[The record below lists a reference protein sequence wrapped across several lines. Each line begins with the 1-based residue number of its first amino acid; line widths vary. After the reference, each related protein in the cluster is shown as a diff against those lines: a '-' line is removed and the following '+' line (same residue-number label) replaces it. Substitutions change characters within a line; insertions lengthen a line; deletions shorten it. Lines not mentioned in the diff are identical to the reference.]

1 MKIEKLIL
9 ENFRQYRGRQ
19 EVVFAIDDEQN
30 ITLVHA
36 ENGFGKTALL
46 NALLWGFYGHKGF
59 SEDFP
64 KKESILNSTEA
75 AISRDPE
82 LTEAAVTILFE
93 HEGVHY
99 TLRRSLT
106 LAQERVDSK
115 KTELQMEFIRDGQ
128 PFTQN
133 QPQQRIE
140 SFMPFDI
147 SSLLFFNGE
156 RIDHLA
162 MEQNASRVTDAIH
175 QMLGL
180 KLLRSAIADLRNQ
193 SVRGKLRAEL
203 RDKTSDEKKSLID
216 RQTAIDEAIEA
227 ADQRK
232 LTEQD
237 NLANIA
243 IDLAKVNDKLAA
255 NRTVHELQKKR
266 KSLEEHQ
273 RALTARRAE
282 VEKKLAKLISE
293 DGFSLFVEDLT
304 RRGRE
309 LVRDLRSKKAIPAR
323 VLNSFIE
330 ELLEAR
336 RCICC
341 RPLEPGSEERKAVES
356 ELSLAG
362 NLEFNNAVG
371 ALDNALGFLES
382 ARIRT
387 AEAVT
392 EANNERLQ
400 IEEELTSI
408 AEDLAAIGKKIKKDG
423 KDDEEATQL
432 EAERD
437 RLVLKERECN
447 SEIHRLEGR
456 LQQLS
461 DERHEL
467 TQKIEKL
474 DDQEAAAQ
482 LAQRRLDA
490 VEHSADLLEEIL
502 RIETEELRPL
512 LNDEIRK
519 HFQEIIDQPFWPE
532 LSEDFV
538 LSIREKI
545 FSEDLEDPVILEVG
559 PSTGQ
564 RQVTSLVFIASLV
577 ALAKKRDKI
586 TSILRGLAGSEYPIV
601 MDSPFGSLSTRF
613 REGVSRWIP
622 SLAPQVLAMVS
633 RTQFYGPVQDTFAK
647 TKKVGRRYYL
657 ELHGPGLKDREQ
669 DCFEL
674 KGVQYQQYFEA
685 QEKKTVIV
693 EIKE

>member
-9 ENFRQYRGRQ
+9 ENFRQFRGRQ
-19 EVVFAIDDEQN
+19 ELVFAIDEDRN

-46 NALLWGFYGHKGF
+46 NALLWGFYGHKGL

-64 KKESILNSTEA
+64 KKENIVNATEA
-75 AISRDPE
+75 AIAKDPDM
-82 LTEAAVTILFE
+82 LEAAVTILFE
-93 HEGVHY
+93 HEGVRY

-106 LAQERVDSK
+106 LAQERADSK
-115 KTELQMEFIRDGQ
+115 KTDLQMEFIRDGQ
-128 PFTQN
+128 PFQQP

-140 SFMPFDI
+140 SFMPFGI

-162 MEQNASRVTDAIH
+162 MEENASRVTEAIH

-180 KLLRSAIADLRNQ
+180 KLLKSTVADLRHQ

-203 RDKTSDEKKSLID
+203 RERTSDEKKALID
-216 RQTAIDEAIEA
+216 QQTAKDDAIEEHT
-227 ADQRK
+227 RK
-232 LTEQD
+232 KVAEQD
-237 NLANIA
+237 NLSAIA
-243 IDLAKVNDKLAA
+243 ADLARIEDKLTA

-266 KSLEEHQ
+266 KELKERQKTLTDQ
-273 RALTARRAE
+273 RGE
-282 VEKKLAKLISE
+282 VEKRLARIISE
-293 DGFSLFVEDLT
+293 DGFTLFVEDLT
-304 RRGRE
+304 ARGRE
-309 LVRDLRSKKAIPAR
+309 LVADLRAQKAIPAR
-323 VLNSFIE
+323 VINSFIE
-330 ELLEAR
+330 DLLKAN

-362 NLEFNNAVG
+362 DLEFNNAVA
-371 ALDNALGFLES
+371 ALDHALGFLES
-382 ARIRT
+382 ARQRT
-387 AEAVT
+387 ADAVT
-392 EANNERLQ
+392 LDNRTRLDIEAELIQ
-400 IEEELTSI
+400 IG
-408 AEDLAAIGKKIKKDG
+408 EDLVGISKRIKDDG
-423 KDDEEATQL
+423 REDEEAGRL
-432 EAERD
+432 EAERE

-456 LQQLS
+456 LAQLS
-461 DERHEL
+461 DERQEL
-467 TQKIEKL
+467 TKKIEKIS
-474 DDQEAAAQ
+474 DQEAAGQ

-490 VEHSADLLEEIL
+490 VEQTADLLEEIL
-502 RIETEELRPL
+502 QIETEELRPL
-512 LNDEIRK
+512 LNDEIRN
-519 HFQEIIDQPFWPE
+519 HFQKIIDQPYWPE

-545 FSEDLEDPVILEVG
+545 TSEDLDDPIVLEVG

-577 ALAKKRDKI
+577 ALAKKRAKI
-586 TSILRGLAGSEYPIV
+586 PTILRGLTGSEYPIV

-633 RTQFYGPVQDTFAK
+633 KTQFEGPVEKIFEA

-657 ELHGPGLKDREQ
+657 QLHGPELKDREP
-669 DCFEL
+669 DALALDGC
-674 KGVQYQQYFEA
+674 QYQQYFDRV
-685 QEKKTVIV
+685 EKKTVIK
-693 EIKE
+693 EIEE

>member
-9 ENFRQYRGRQ
+9 ENFRQFRGRQ
-19 EVVFAIDDEQN
+19 ELVFATDDERN

-46 NALLWGFYGHKGF
+46 NALLWGFYGHKGL

-64 KKESILNSTEA
+64 RKENIVNATEA
-75 AISRDPE
+75 TIAKDPDV
-82 LTEAAVTILFE
+82 LEATVTIFFK
-93 HEGVHY
+93 HEGIDY

-106 LAQERVDSK
+106 LAQERADSK
-115 KTELQMEFIRDGQ
+115 KTDLQMEFIRDGQ
-128 PFTQN
+128 PFQQQ

-140 SFMPFDI
+140 SFMPFGI

-162 MEQNASRVTDAIH
+162 MEENASRVTEAIH

-180 KLLRSAIADLRNQ
+180 KLLKSAVADLRHQ

-203 RDKTSDEKKSLID
+203 REKTSDEKKALID
-216 RQTAIDEAIEA
+216 QQTAKDEAIE
-227 ADQRK
+227 DHTRRK
-232 LTEQD
+232 LAEQD
-237 NLANIA
+237 NLSAIA
-243 IDLAKVNDKLAA
+243 VDLAKVEDKLAA

-266 KSLEEHQ
+266 KELKERQ
-273 RALTARRAE
+273 KALTDRRGE
-282 VEKKLAKLISE
+282 VEKRLARIISE
-293 DGFSLFVEDLT
+293 DGFTLFVEELT
-304 RRGRE
+304 ARGRE
-309 LVRDLRSKKAIPAR
+309 LVRDLRSQKAIPAR

-330 ELLEAR
+330 ELLEAH

-341 RPLEPGSEERKAVES
+341 RPLEQGSEERKAVETQ
-356 ELSLAG
+356 LSLAG
-362 NLEFNNAVG
+362 DLEFNNAVG
-371 ALDNALGFLES
+371 ALDHAIGYLES
-382 ARIRT
+382 ARTRT
-387 AEAVT
+387 ADSVT
-392 EANNERLQ
+392 QVNRERLDIEAELVQ
-400 IEEELTSI
+400 IS
-408 AEDLAAIGKKIKKDG
+408 EDLAAIGKRIKEDG
-423 KDDEEATQL
+423 KEDEEAAQL
-432 EAERD
+432 EAERA
-437 RLVLKERECN
+437 RLELKEREST

-456 LQQLS
+456 LQELS
-461 DERHEL
+461 DQRHEL
-467 TQKIEKL
+467 TKKIEKL

-490 VEHSADLLEEIL
+490 VEQSADLLEEIL
-502 RIETEELRPL
+502 QIETEELRPL

-519 HFQEIIDQPFWPE
+519 HFQEIIDQPYWPE
-532 LSEDFV
+532 LSEEFV

-545 FSEDLEDPVILEVG
+545 TAEDLDDPVVLEVG

-586 TSILRGLAGSEYPIV
+586 DTILRGLKGSEYPIV

-633 RTQFYGPVQDTFAK
+633 RTQFEGPVEKTFDA

-657 ELHGPGLKDREQ
+657 QLHGPQLKDRGQ
-669 DCFEL
+669 DVLTLDGC
-674 KGVQYQQYFEA
+674 QYQQYFDGP
-685 QEKKTVIV
+685 EKKTVIK
-693 EIKE
+693 EIEE

>member
-9 ENFRQYRGRQ
+9 ENFRQFRGRQ
-19 EVVFAIDDEQN
+19 ELVFATDDEQN

-46 NALLWGFYGHKGF
+46 NALLWGFYGHKGL

-64 KKESILNSTEA
+64 KKENIINSTEA
-75 AISRDPE
+75 AIARDPD
-82 LTEAAVTILFE
+82 LVEAAVTILFE

-106 LAQERVDSK
+106 LAQQKVDSK
-115 KTELQMEFIRDGQ
+115 KTDLQMEFIRDGQ
-128 PFTQN
+128 PFQQA

-140 SFMPFDI
+140 SFMPFGI

-162 MEQNASRVTDAIH
+162 MEENASRVTDAIH

-180 KLLRSAIADLRNQ
+180 KLLKSAIADLRHQ

-203 RDKTSDEKKSLID
+203 REKTSDEKKALLD
-216 RQTAIDEAIEA
+216 RQAAIDEAV
-227 ADQRK
+227 DLTTQRK
-232 LTEQD
+232 SVEEE
-237 NLANIA
+237 NLANA
-243 IDLAKVNDKLAA
+243 AVDLAKVEDKLAA

-266 KSLEEHQ
+266 KDLEVLQKAQNE
-273 RALTARRAE
+273 RKAE
-282 VEKKLAKLISE
+282 MEKKLAKIISE
-293 DGFSLFVEDLT
+293 DGFSLFVEELT
-304 RRGRE
+304 RRGRD
-309 LVRDLRSKKAIPAR
+309 LVRDLRAKKAIPAR

-330 ELLEAR
+330 ELLEAN

-341 RPLEPGSEERKAVES
+341 RPLEAGTEERKAVETQ
-356 ELSLAG
+356 LSLAG
-362 NLEFNNAVG
+362 DLEFNNAVG
-371 ALDNALGFLES
+371 ALDNALGFLENGR
-382 ARIRT
+382 ART
-387 AEAVT
+387 AELVT
-392 EANNERLQ
+392 ETNRERIKL
-400 IEEELTSI
+400 E
-408 AEDLAAIGKKIKKDG
+408 EDLIEIGEEITALSKRIKNDG
-423 KDDEEATQL
+423 RDDEEATEL

-437 RLVLKERECN
+437 RLLQRERECN

-467 TQKIEKL
+467 TRKIEQL
-474 DDQEAAAQ
+474 SDQEAAAQ

-490 VEHSADLLEEIL
+490 VEHAADLMEEVL
-502 RIETEELRPL
+502 QTETEELRPL

-519 HFQEIIDQPFWPE
+519 HFKEIIDQPFWPE

-538 LSIREKI
+538 LSVKERIT
-545 FSEDLEDPVILEVG
+545 SEDLEDPVVLEVG

-577 ALAKKRDKI
+577 ALAKQRAKI
-586 TSILRGLAGSEYPIV
+586 PTILRGLTGSEYPIV

-613 REGVSRWIP
+613 REGVAQWIP
-622 SLAPQVLAMVS
+622 SLAPQVLGMVS
-633 RTQFYGPVQDTFAK
+633 RTQFYGAVEQTFGK
-647 TKKVGRRYYL
+647 TKKVGRRYYFQ
-657 ELHGPGLKDREQ
+657 LHGPGLIDREG
-669 DCFEL
+669 DRFEL
-674 KGVQYQQYFEA
+674 NGVDYQQYFEEP
-685 QEKKTVIV
+685 EKRTVIV
-693 EIKE
+693 EIEE